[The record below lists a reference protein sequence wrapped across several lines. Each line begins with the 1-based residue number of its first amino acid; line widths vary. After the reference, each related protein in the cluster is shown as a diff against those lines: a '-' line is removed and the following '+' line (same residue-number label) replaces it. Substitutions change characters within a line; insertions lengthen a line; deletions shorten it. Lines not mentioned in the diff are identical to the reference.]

1 MAEMPGRRTRSRVAS
16 PALAVFSNAR
26 SPTYQRH
33 RLSVSFTLS
42 RRVLLGEPSI
52 LHFASLE
59 RSEPIDFFFFL
70 FRFDF
75 FDLHS
80 FTFSCLFFYFFLF
93 FPFTFAS
100 FEPGQLS
107 SMDSVHVP
115 RRLNTSILR
124 VYPFVPFLSSSF
136 LPIICHFFFFSF
148 LTFGIFH
155 HFLFL
160 VIFLG
165 YDPLDT
171 FSIVCFL
178 NSPISHI
185 SMPATHE
192 LMTESRQR

>member
-1 MAEMPGRRTRSRVAS
+1 MPGRRTRSRVAS

-59 RSEPIDFFFFL
+59 RSEPIVFFFFL
-70 FRFDF
+70 FPFDF

-80 FTFSCLFFYFFLF
+80 FTFSCLFFSIFFYFFLF

-136 LPIICHFFFFSF
+136 LPIICHFFFYSF
-148 LTFGIFH
+148 LTLASFTIFSSWSY
-155 HFLFL
+155 FSGMIPWTLFL
-160 VIFLG
+160 LSIF
-165 YDPLDT
+165 
-171 FSIVCFL
+171 
-178 NSPISHI
+178 
-185 SMPATHE
+185 
-192 LMTESRQR
+192 

>member
-1 MAEMPGRRTRSRVAS
+1 VAEMPGRRTRSRVAS

-59 RSEPIDFFFFL
+59 RSEPIVFFFFYFL
-70 FRFDF
+70 
-75 FDLHS
+75 S
-80 FTFSCLFFYFFLF
+80 TFSTYIPSLSHVYFFLFFSIFFYFFLF

-136 LPIICHFFFFSF
+136 LPIICHFFFYSF
-148 LTFGIFH
+148 LTLASFTIFSSWSY
-155 HFLFL
+155 FSGMIPWTLFL
-160 VIFLG
+160 LSIF
-165 YDPLDT
+165 
-171 FSIVCFL
+171 
-178 NSPISHI
+178 
-185 SMPATHE
+185 
-192 LMTESRQR
+192 